1 MKDLK
6 RAIDLITVE
15 KLEKVFSFL
24 KWRELDVLMN
34 GRVRQFVSPDDE
46 YVALIPLVKEF
57 SDYYRVMGETL
68 QSIASFENRSI
79 EALVNRILNPSYDIQ
94 KWRIANNYTSD
105 GKIPF
110 FSMTDTIEKIK
121 DVLAT
126 AYLDTLNPTRFHKK
140 VYTTDVNKN
149 ISEYSFGQTEIGSYI
164 LNILCP
170 LGNYQYTIFN
180 PTEQDIPLNRK
191 INMRLLSSID
201 NIQKDL
207 KNSNNNKV
215 DEDVDQGLYSIN
227 FLDSLVD
234 IYDETKDTEMNI
246 IVDWCKDIGFVNEPP
261 ISSIKLEPIFMEKVN
276 FIADKYRPK
285 KEENIKKTYYGKIE
299 SITANPKVEDR
310 EYVQIKIVTIGDD
323 NKKLNIQ
330 SRLNYST
337 FYSIVKIAFDNG
349 SNIKLSGIPKKYR
362 KTKMDRQWH
371 LRIAR
376 CMNQRTN

>member
-246 IVDWCKDIGFVNEPP
+246 IVDWCKDIGFVNESP

-349 SNIKLSGIPKKYR
+349 SNIKLSGIQKNIGKQ
-362 KTKMDRQWH
+362 KWIDNGI
-371 LRIAR
+371 LELLDV
-376 CMNQRTN
+376 

>member
-110 FSMTDTIEKIK
+110 FSITDTIEKIK

-310 EYVQIKIVTIGDD
+310 EYVQIKIVTIGYD

-349 SNIKLSGIPKKYR
+349 SNIKLSGIQKNIGKQ
-362 KTKMDRQWH
+362 KWIDNGI
-371 LRIAR
+371 LELLDV
-376 CMNQRTN
+376 

>member
-79 EALVNRILNPSYDIQ
+79 EALVNRILNPSYDMQ

-349 SNIKLSGIPKKYR
+349 SNIKLSGIQKNIGKQ
-362 KTKMDRQWH
+362 KWIDNGI
-371 LRIAR
+371 LELLDV
-376 CMNQRTN
+376 

>member
-94 KWRIANNYTSD
+94 KWRIANNYTTD

-349 SNIKLSGIPKKYR
+349 SNIKLSGIQKNIGKQ
-362 KTKMDRQWH
+362 KWIDNGI
-371 LRIAR
+371 LELLDV
-376 CMNQRTN
+376 

>member
-299 SITANPKVEDR
+299 SITAHPKVEDR

-349 SNIKLSGIPKKYR
+349 SNIKLSGIQKNIGKQ
-362 KTKMDRQWH
+362 KWIDNGI
-371 LRIAR
+371 LELLDV
-376 CMNQRTN
+376 

>member
-6 RAIDLITVE
+6 RAIDLITEE

-140 VYTTDVNKN
+140 VYTTDVNRN

-349 SNIKLSGIPKKYR
+349 SNIKLSGIQKNIGKQ
-362 KTKMDRQWH
+362 KWIDNGI
-371 LRIAR
+371 LELLDV
-376 CMNQRTN
+376 

>member
-349 SNIKLSGIPKKYR
+349 SNIKLSGIPKNIGKQ
-362 KTKMDRQWH
+362 KWIDNGI
-371 LRIAR
+371 LELLDV
-376 CMNQRTN
+376 

>member
-261 ISSIKLEPIFMEKVN
+261 ISSIKLEPIFMEKVI

-349 SNIKLSGIPKKYR
+349 SNIKLSGIQKNIGKQ
-362 KTKMDRQWH
+362 KWIDNGI
-371 LRIAR
+371 LELLDV
-376 CMNQRTN
+376 

>member
-34 GRVRQFVSPDDE
+34 GRVRQFVSPHDE

-349 SNIKLSGIPKKYR
+349 SNIKLSGIQKNIGKQ
-362 KTKMDRQWH
+362 KWIDNGI
-371 LRIAR
+371 LELLDV
-376 CMNQRTN
+376 

>member
-215 DEDVDQGLYSIN
+215 DEDVNQGLYSIN

-349 SNIKLSGIPKKYR
+349 SNIKLSGIQKNIGKQ
-362 KTKMDRQWH
+362 KWIDNGI
-371 LRIAR
+371 LELLDV
-376 CMNQRTN
+376 

>member
-46 YVALIPLVKEF
+46 YVALIPLVKDF

-349 SNIKLSGIPKKYR
+349 SNIKLSGIQKNIGKQ
-362 KTKMDRQWH
+362 KWIDNGI
-371 LRIAR
+371 LELLDV
-376 CMNQRTN
+376 

>member
-323 NKKLNIQ
+323 NNKLNIQ

-349 SNIKLSGIPKKYR
+349 SNIKLSGIQKNIGKQ
-362 KTKMDRQWH
+362 KWIDNGI
-371 LRIAR
+371 LELLDV
-376 CMNQRTN
+376 

>member
-227 FLDSLVD
+227 FLDSLVG

-349 SNIKLSGIPKKYR
+349 SNIKLSGIQKNIGKQ
-362 KTKMDRQWH
+362 KWIDNGI
-371 LRIAR
+371 LELLDV
-376 CMNQRTN
+376 

>member
-149 ISEYSFGQTEIGSYI
+149 ISEYSFGQTETGSYI

-349 SNIKLSGIPKKYR
+349 SNIKLSGIQKNIGKQ
-362 KTKMDRQWH
+362 KWIDNGI
-371 LRIAR
+371 LELLDV
-376 CMNQRTN
+376 

>member
-299 SITANPKVEDR
+299 SITANHKVEDR

-349 SNIKLSGIPKKYR
+349 SNIKLSGIQKNIGKQ
-362 KTKMDRQWH
+362 KWIDNGI
-371 LRIAR
+371 LELLDV
-376 CMNQRTN
+376 

>member
-330 SRLNYST
+330 SRLNYSP
-337 FYSIVKIAFDNG
+337 FYPSVKIAFDNG
-349 SNIKLSGIPKKYR
+349 SNIKLSGIQKNIGKQ
-362 KTKMDRQWH
+362 KWIDNGI
-371 LRIAR
+371 LELLDV
-376 CMNQRTN
+376 

>member
-164 LNILCP
+164 LNIL
-170 LGNYQYTIFN
+170 
-180 PTEQDIPLNRK
+180 
-191 INMRLLSSID
+191 
-201 NIQKDL
+201 
-207 KNSNNNKV
+207 
-215 DEDVDQGLYSIN
+215 
-227 FLDSLVD
+227 
-234 IYDETKDTEMNI
+234 
-246 IVDWCKDIGFVNEPP
+246 
-261 ISSIKLEPIFMEKVN
+261 
-276 FIADKYRPK
+276 
-285 KEENIKKTYYGKIE
+285 
-299 SITANPKVEDR
+299 
-310 EYVQIKIVTIGDD
+310 
-323 NKKLNIQ
+323 
-330 SRLNYST
+330 
-337 FYSIVKIAFDNG
+337 
-349 SNIKLSGIPKKYR
+349 
-362 KTKMDRQWH
+362 
-371 LRIAR
+371 
-376 CMNQRTN
+376 

>member
-180 PTEQDIPLNRK
+180 PTEQNIPLNRK

-349 SNIKLSGIPKKYR
+349 SNIKLSGIQKNIGKQ
-362 KTKMDRQWH
+362 KWIDNGI
-371 LRIAR
+371 LELLDV
-376 CMNQRTN
+376 

>member
-79 EALVNRILNPSYDIQ
+79 EAFVNRILNPSYDIQ

-349 SNIKLSGIPKKYR
+349 SNIKLSGIQKNIGKQ
-362 KTKMDRQWH
+362 KWIDNGI
-371 LRIAR
+371 LELLDV
-376 CMNQRTN
+376 

>member
-215 DEDVDQGLYSIN
+215 DEDVDQGLY
-227 FLDSLVD
+227 LSL
-234 IYDETKDTEMNI
+234 IHI
-246 IVDWCKDIGFVNEPP
+246 SEPT
-261 ISSIKLEPIFMEKVN
+261 
-276 FIADKYRPK
+276 RP
-285 KEENIKKTYYGKIE
+285 
-299 SITANPKVEDR
+299 
-310 EYVQIKIVTIGDD
+310 
-323 NKKLNIQ
+323 
-330 SRLNYST
+330 
-337 FYSIVKIAFDNG
+337 
-349 SNIKLSGIPKKYR
+349 
-362 KTKMDRQWH
+362 
-371 LRIAR
+371 
-376 CMNQRTN
+376 

>member
-110 FSMTDTIEKIK
+110 FCMTDTIEKIK

-349 SNIKLSGIPKKYR
+349 SNIKLSGIQKNIGKQ
-362 KTKMDRQWH
+362 KWIDNGI
-371 LRIAR
+371 LELLDV
-376 CMNQRTN
+376 

>member
-140 VYTTDVNKN
+140 VYTTDVNRN

-349 SNIKLSGIPKKYR
+349 SNIKLSGIQKNIGKQ
-362 KTKMDRQWH
+362 KWIDNGI
-371 LRIAR
+371 LELLDV
-376 CMNQRTN
+376 

>member
-6 RAIDLITVE
+6 KAIDLITVE
-15 KLEKVFSFL
+15 KLEKVLSFL

-57 SDYYRVMGETL
+57 SDYYRVLGETL
-68 QSIASFENRSI
+68 QSIASFENRAI

-94 KWRIANNYTSD
+94 KWRIANSYTSD

-126 AYLDTLNPTRFHKK
+126 TYLDTLNPTRFHKK
-140 VYTTDVNKN
+140 VYTMDVNKN

-170 LGNYQYTIFN
+170 LGDYQYTIFN

-191 INMRLLSSID
+191 INMRLLSSIN

-207 KNSNNNKV
+207 GNSDTNKV
-215 DEDVDQGLYSIN
+215 DEDVDKGLYSVN
-227 FLDSLVD
+227 FHCSLVD

-246 IVDWCKDIGFVNEPP
+246 IVDWCKDVRFVKEAPV
-261 ISSIKLEPIFMEKVN
+261 SSIKLEPIFMEKVN

-285 KEENIKKTYYGKIE
+285 KEENVQKTYYGKIE
-299 SITANPKVEDR
+299 SITANPEVENR

-330 SRLNYST
+330 SRLNYNA
-337 FYSIVKIAFDNG
+337 FYSIVKTAFDNG
-349 SNIKLSGIPKKYR
+349 SNIKLSGIQKDIGKQ
-362 KTKMDRQWH
+362 KWIDNGVLELLDR
-371 LRIAR
+371 
-376 CMNQRTN
+376 

>member
-227 FLDSLVD
+227 FLDPLVD

-349 SNIKLSGIPKKYR
+349 SNIKLSGIQKNIGKQ
-362 KTKMDRQWH
+362 KWIDNGI
-371 LRIAR
+371 LELLDV
-376 CMNQRTN
+376 

>member
-6 RAIDLITVE
+6 KAIDLITVE
-15 KLEKVFSFL
+15 KLEKVLSFL

-57 SDYYRVMGETL
+57 SDYYRVLGETL
-68 QSIASFENRSI
+68 QSIASFENRAI

-94 KWRIANNYTSD
+94 KWRIANSYTSD
-105 GKIPF
+105 RKIPF

-126 AYLDTLNPTRFHKK
+126 TYLDTLNPTRFHKK
-140 VYTTDVNKN
+140 VYTMDVNKN

-170 LGNYQYTIFN
+170 LGDYQYTIFN

-191 INMRLLSSID
+191 INMRLLSSIN

-207 KNSNNNKV
+207 GNSDTNKV
-215 DEDVDQGLYSIN
+215 DEDVDKGLYSVN

-246 IVDWCKDIGFVNEPP
+246 IVDWCKDVRFVKEAPV
-261 ISSIKLEPIFMEKVN
+261 SSIKLEPIFMEKVN

-285 KEENIKKTYYGKIE
+285 KEENVQKTYYGKIE
-299 SITANPKVEDR
+299 SITANPEVENR

-330 SRLNYST
+330 SRLNYNA
-337 FYSIVKIAFDNG
+337 FYSIVKTAFDNG
-349 SNIKLSGIPKKYR
+349 SNIKLSGIQKDIGKQ
-362 KTKMDRQWH
+362 KWIDNGVLELLDR
-371 LRIAR
+371 
-376 CMNQRTN
+376 

>member
-34 GRVRQFVSPDDE
+34 GRERQFVSPDDE

-349 SNIKLSGIPKKYR
+349 SNIKLSGIQKNIGKQ
-362 KTKMDRQWH
+362 KWIDNGI
-371 LRIAR
+371 LELLDV
-376 CMNQRTN
+376 

>member
-215 DEDVDQGLYSIN
+215 DENVDQGLYSIN

-349 SNIKLSGIPKKYR
+349 SNIKLSGIQKNIGKQ
-362 KTKMDRQWH
+362 KWIDNGI
-371 LRIAR
+371 LELLDV
-376 CMNQRTN
+376 

>member
-6 RAIDLITVE
+6 RAIELITVE
-15 KLEKVFSFL
+15 KLEKVLSFL

-34 GRVRQFVSPDDE
+34 GKVRQFVSPDDE

-57 SDYYRVMGETL
+57 SDYYRVVGETL
-68 QSIASFENRSI
+68 QSIASFENRTI

-94 KWRIANNYTSD
+94 KWRIANSYTSE

-126 AYLDTLNPTRFHKK
+126 VCLDTLNPTRFHKK
-140 VYTTDVNKN
+140 VYTTEVNKN
-149 ISEYSFGQTEIGSYI
+149 ISEYAFGQTEIGSYI

-170 LGNYQYTIFN
+170 IGDYQYTIFN

-207 KNSNNNKV
+207 GNSNNNKV
-215 DEDVDQGLYSIN
+215 DEDVDQGLYSVN

-246 IVDWCKDIGFVNEPP
+246 IVDWCQDVRFINEVP

-285 KEENIKKTYYGKIE
+285 KEENIQKPYYGKID
-299 SITANPKVEDR
+299 SINANPDIENR
-310 EYVQIKIVTIGDD
+310 EYVQIRLVTIGDD
-323 NKKLNIQ
+323 NKKVNIQ
-330 SRLNYST
+330 CKLDYNTYYSVVNT
-337 FYSIVKIAFDNG
+337 AFESGANV
-349 SNIKLSGIPKKYR
+349 KLSGLYR
-362 KTKMDRQWH
+362 NNGRQKWIENGH
-371 LRIAR
+371 LELL
-376 CMNQRTN
+376 NG

>member
-6 RAIDLITVE
+6 KAIDLITIE
-15 KLEKVFSFL
+15 KLEKVLSFL
-24 KWRELDVLMN
+24 SWHELNVLMN
-34 GRVRQFVSPDDE
+34 GKVRQFVSPDNE

-57 SDYYRVMGETL
+57 SDYYRVMGDTL

-94 KWRIANNYTSD
+94 KWRIANSYTSD

-110 FSMTDTIEKIK
+110 FSMTNTIDKIK

-140 VYTTDVNKN
+140 VYTTDVNKT

-170 LGNYQYTIFN
+170 LGDYQYTLFN

-207 KNSNNNKV
+207 GNSNNNKV
-215 DEDVDQGLYSIN
+215 DEDVDQGLYSVN

-234 IYDETKDTEMNI
+234 IYNETKDAEMNI
-246 IVDWCKDIGFVNEPP
+246 IVDWCKNIRFINEVP
-261 ISSIKLEPIFMEKVN
+261 ISSIKLEPIFMDKVN

-285 KEENIKKTYYGKIE
+285 KEENIQRTFYGKIDN
-299 SITANPKVEDR
+299 INANPNVENR
-310 EYVQIKIVTIGDD
+310 EYVQIRLVVIGDD
-323 NKKLNIQ
+323 LKKLNIQ
-330 SRLNYST
+330 SKLDYNTYYT
-337 FYSIVKIAFDNG
+337 IVNTAFESGANV
-349 SNIKLSGIPKKYR
+349 KLSGLFRNTGQQKWIENGHIE
-362 KTKMDRQWH
+362 MLND
-371 LRIAR
+371 
-376 CMNQRTN
+376 

>member
-276 FIADKYRPK
+276 CIADKYRPK

-349 SNIKLSGIPKKYR
+349 SNIKLSGIQKNIGKQ
-362 KTKMDRQWH
+362 KWIDNGI
-371 LRIAR
+371 LELLDV
-376 CMNQRTN
+376 